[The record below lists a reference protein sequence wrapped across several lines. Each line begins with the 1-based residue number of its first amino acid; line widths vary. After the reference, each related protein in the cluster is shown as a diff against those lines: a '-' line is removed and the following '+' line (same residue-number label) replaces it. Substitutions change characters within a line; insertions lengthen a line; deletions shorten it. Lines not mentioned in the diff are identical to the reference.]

1 MTISNKLTIFRIV
14 LVPVLVV
21 LMLLDFKYADFYSAA
36 VFLIASFTDFLDGY
50 LARKRN
56 EITNFGKFADP
67 IADKVL
73 VISAYLCLVEAQLV
87 PSWAVIIVLAREFI
101 VSALRM
107 AAAAQNCVIAAD
119 KFGKLKT
126 VVQMISTTML
136 ILGATTLMQDKVGVY
151 YIVAMV
157 LFYISVALA
166 AFSGISYVV
175 KYKNLL
181 KD

>member
-1 MTISNKLTIFRIV
+1 MTISNKLTIIRIIM
-14 LVPVLVV
+14 VPILVV
-21 LMLLDFKYADFYSAA
+21 LMLVDFKFSDIYAAA
-36 VFLIASFTDFLDGY
+36 IFVLASFTDFLDGY

-73 VISAYLCLVEAQLV
+73 VISAYLCLVEAQIV

-107 AAAAQNCVIAAD
+107 AAASQNCVIAAD

-126 VVQMISTTML
+126 VVQMISTTLL
-136 ILGATTLMQDKVGVY
+136 ILGAHSFMIENNTLAF
-151 YIVAMV
+151 ISIV
-157 LFYISVALA
+157 LFYVSVMLA

>member
-1 MTISNKLTIFRIV
+1 MTISNKLTILRIIM
-14 LVPVLVV
+14 VPILVV
-21 LMLLDFKYADFYSAA
+21 LMLIDFKNSDIYAAA
-36 VFLIASFTDFLDGY
+36 VFLLASFTDFLDGY

-73 VISAYLCLVEAQLV
+73 VISAYLCLVEAQII

-107 AAAAQNCVIAAD
+107 AAASQSCVIAAD

-126 VVQMISTTML
+126 VVQMISTTLL
-136 ILGATTLMQDKVGVY
+136 ILGAHSFMLEENGIIAV
-151 YIVAMV
+151 ISLV
-157 LFYISVALA
+157 LFYISVVLA

-175 KYKNLL
+175 KYRNLL

>member
-1 MTISNKLTIFRIV
+1 MTISNKLTIVRIIM
-14 LVPVLVV
+14 VPILVV
-21 LMLLDFKYADFYSAA
+21 LMLLDFKYSDICAA
-36 VFLIASFTDFLDGY
+36 IIFVFASFTDFLDGY

-73 VISAYLCLVEAQLV
+73 VISAYLCLVEAQIV

-107 AAAAQNCVIAAD
+107 AAASQNCVIAAD

-126 VVQMISTTML
+126 VVQMISTTLL
-136 ILGATTLMQDKVGVY
+136 ILGAHSFMLESGVLA
-151 YIVAMV
+151 VVSMV
-157 LFYISVALA
+157 LFYISVVLA

-181 KD
+181 KN

>member
-1 MTISNKLTIFRIV
+1 MTISNKLTIIRII

-21 LMLLDFKYADFYSAA
+21 LMLLDFKYADIYSAI
-36 VFLIASFTDFLDGY
+36 VFLVASFTDFLDGY

-56 EITNFGKFADP
+56 EVTNFGKFADP

-73 VISAYLCLVEAQLV
+73 VISAYLCLVEAQII

-107 AAAAQNCVIAAD
+107 SAASQNCVIAAD

-136 ILGATTLMQDKVGVY
+136 ILGAHTFMLETGALAVLSL
-151 YIVAMV
+151 V

>member
-1 MTISNKLTIFRIV
+1 MTISNKLTIIRIV

-21 LMLLDFKYADFYSAA
+21 LMLLDFKYADIYAA
-36 VFLIASFTDFLDGY
+36 VVFLIASFTDFLDGY

-56 EITNFGKFADP
+56 EVTNFGKFADP

-73 VISAYLCLVEAQLV
+73 VISAYLCLVEAQII

-107 AAAAQNCVIAAD
+107 SAASQNCVIAAD

-126 VVQMISTTML
+126 VAQMISTTLL
-136 ILGATTLMQDKVGVY
+136 ILGAHTFMLNTSGVLAV
-151 YIVAMV
+151 ISLV

>member
-1 MTISNKLTIFRIV
+1 MTISNKLTIVRII

-21 LMLLDFKYADFYSAA
+21 LMLLDFKYADIYSAI
-36 VFLIASFTDFLDGY
+36 VFLVASFTDFLDGY

-56 EITNFGKFADP
+56 EVTNFGKFADP

-73 VISAYLCLVEAQLV
+73 VISAYLCLVEAQII

-107 AAAAQNCVIAAD
+107 SAASQNCVIAAD

-136 ILGATTLMQDKVGVY
+136 ILGAHTFMLETGALAVLSL
-151 YIVAMV
+151 V

>member
-1 MTISNKLTIFRIV
+1 MTISNKLTIVRIIM
-14 LVPVLVV
+14 VPVLVV
-21 LMLLDFKYADFYSAA
+21 LMLLDFKYSDIYAA
-36 VFLIASFTDFLDGY
+36 IIFVLASFTDFLDGY

-73 VISAYLCLVEAQLV
+73 VISAYLCLVEAQIV

-107 AAAAQNCVIAAD
+107 AAASQNCVIAAD

-126 VVQMISTTML
+126 VVQMISTTLL
-136 ILGATTLMQDKVGVY
+136 ILGAHSFMLENGALAVVS
-151 YIVAMV
+151 MV
-157 LFYISVALA
+157 LFYISVVLA
-166 AFSGISYVV
+166 AFSGVSYVV

>member
-1 MTISNKLTIFRIV
+1 MTISNKLTIVRMV
-14 LVPVLVV
+14 MVPVLVV
-21 LMLLDFKYADFYSAA
+21 LMLLDFKYSDIYASV
-36 VFLIASFTDFLDGY
+36 VFLLASFTDFLDGY

-73 VISAYLCLVEAQLV
+73 VISAYLCLIEAQII
-87 PSWAVIIVLAREFI
+87 PSWAVIIVIAREFI

-107 AAAAQNCVIAAD
+107 SAAAQNCVIAAD

-126 VVQMISTTML
+126 VVQMISTTLL
-136 ILGATTLMQDKVGVY
+136 ILGAHTFMADKTDVLA
-151 YIVAMV
+151 IISLA
-157 LFYISVALA
+157 LFYISVVLA